1 MMGPKMQDFCP
12 RINMLK
18 DFFLNN
24 PTMNYGL
31 SKSAKIVISKSIFR
45 VNNQQ
50 NFFKKII
57 EEYQINRFFS
67 KKIIEE
73 YQFRRPFKKKKSNFN
88 FFFFLNHFIF

>member
-24 PTMNYGL
+24 PT
-31 SKSAKIVISKSIFR
+31 KSAKIVISKSIFR

-73 YQFRRPFKKKKSNFN
+73 YQFRRPFKEKK
-88 FFFFLNHFIF
+88 I